1 MNKTVLMRVLA
12 VVGLPATVIAVFA
25 NVLVSAVGV
34 WVGLLFA
41 ALYLTVG
48 TLLFRA
54 GPLWPNAG
62 SLWWLSCVVWG
73 AGVSVAL
80 VMPAATGW
88 TSIVEKLGWSMVSAS
103 FSGAYPEEI
112 AKAFGVVIILYAF
125 RKLNRPWHGFVTG
138 GLIGLGFEVH
148 ENVIYGASGALLDAN
163 SDFNGAVEMWFVRM
177 VAGPGL
183 HIVFTALAG
192 WGIGL
197 AMFRRD
203 SLRGLW
209 WVVLSLALH
218 FVWNILWPSE
228 FWLVTHYVIMTVLV
242 YPLFIWVYWRA
253 VREKNSDK
261 SYVLLA

>member
-1 MNKTVLMRVLA
+1 MNKTLLMWLLA
-12 VVGLPATVIAVFA
+12 VIVLPATVVAVLA
-25 NVLVSAVGV
+25 NALLSSVGT
-34 WVGLLFA
+34 WVGLLFG
-41 ALYLTVG
+41 ALYLVAG

-62 SLWWLSCVVWG
+62 SLWWLSCVAWG
-73 AGVSVAL
+73 AGMSVAL
-80 VMPAATGW
+80 VFPASTGW
-88 TSIVEKLGWSMVSAS
+88 TNITDKLGWEPVAAS
-103 FSGAYPEEI
+103 FSGAYPEELS
-112 AKAFGVVIILYAF
+112 KAFGVVIILYAF

-138 GLIGLGFEVH
+138 GLVGLGFEVH
-148 ENVIYGASGALLDAN
+148 ENVIYGATGALLDPN
-163 SDFNGAVEMWFVRM
+163 SDFNGAVEMWFTRM

-209 WVVLSLALH
+209 WVVAGLLLH

-228 FWLVTHYVIMTVLV
+228 FWLVVHYVALTILI
-242 YPLFIWVYWRA
+242 YPLFIWVYWQA
-253 VREKNSDK
+253 VRAKETDN